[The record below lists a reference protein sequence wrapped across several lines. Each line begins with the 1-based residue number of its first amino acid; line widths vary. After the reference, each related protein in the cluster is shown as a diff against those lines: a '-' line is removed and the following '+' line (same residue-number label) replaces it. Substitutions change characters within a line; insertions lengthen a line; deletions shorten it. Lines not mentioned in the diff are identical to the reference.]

1 MQTKLTLRLDDQLVK
16 DVKQHARQ
24 TGKSLSQMVT
34 EYFSAVTS
42 PEAAPSELT
51 PTVSKLKGVA
61 AWSALPD
68 WPTAETKTM
77 WTNLAKSFMLHDNGT
92 WSDRRYWSGVAWSGV
107 PPPPG
112 TPVQLNQWNGQWLVL
127 AADGLPLGTLQAALN
142 PHRRGL
148 VRATV
153 SAEAEKI
160 DLVYLGPDDL
170 SSE

>member
-1 MQTKLTLRLDDQLVK
+1 MAQTPD
-16 DVKQHARQ
+16 A
-24 TGKSLSQMVT
+24 
-34 EYFSAVTS
+34 
-42 PEAAPSELT
+42 
-51 PTVSKLKGVA
+51 VA

-77 WTNLAKSFMLHDNGT
+77 WTNLGQSFMLYDNRT
-92 WSDRRYWSGVAWSGV
+92 WRNRRYLPGVAWSGV

-112 TPVQLNQWNGQWLVL
+112 TPVQLYQRNGQSLVL
-127 AADGLPLGTLQAALN
+127 AADGLPLGTLQAAVN

-148 VRATV
+148 IRATV
-153 SAEAEKI
+153 STEAGKI